1 MKLLQLFKRNKFKS
15 KKLEE
20 RIFPFLLLFP
30 ALILIIGIV
39 AYPIVRALWLSFHS
53 FNPLKPLI
61 FTYIGFDNYFKIL
74 KDSVFFTALKN
85 SIIWVLGVV
94 FFQFTGGLI
103 GALILKQNFKGR
115 SFVRGLSLIP
125 WVTPSI
131 LIAIMWIWMLDGNYG
146 LINDLLLKLGVI
158 PRYTP
163 WLAQSKTSLAS
174 VMVADIWRG
183 IPFFAVMLLAAMEA
197 IPEELYE
204 AARID
209 GASSIKLFLHIT
221 WPLITPTIIITTML
235 RIIWT
240 ANHMDLILIMTDGGP
255 GFSSLIIPLMSY
267 HTAYKQLNFGYGA
280 TIAILQGIFLIF
292 VISLYTRLL
301 KKGGS

>member
-1 MKLLQLFKRNKFKS
+1 MRLTLSFKRS
-15 KKLEE
+15 KKQEE
-20 RIFPFLLLFP
+20 RILPFLLLLP
-30 ALILIIGIV
+30 AFFLIITVI
-39 AYPIVRALWLSFHS
+39 AYPIVRALWLSFYS
-53 FNPLKPLI
+53 FNPLKSSNFI
-61 FTYIGFDNYFKIL
+61 YVGFENYLKIWR
-74 KDSVFFTALKN
+74 DPTFSIAFKN
-85 SIIWVLGVV
+85 SIFWVIGIV
-94 FFQFTGGLI
+94 FFQFFGGLI

-146 LINDLLLKLGVI
+146 LINDILLKLGII
-158 PRYTP
+158 PRYIP
-163 WLAQSKTSLAS
+163 WLAQSKTSLPS

-204 AARID
+204 AGKID
-209 GASSIKLFLHIT
+209 GATPISLFFYIT
-221 WPLITPTIIITTML
+221 WPLIIPTVIITTML

-240 ANHMDLILIMTDGGP
+240 ANFMDLILIMTDGGP

-267 HTAYKQLNFGYGA
+267 HIAYKKLDFGYGA
-280 TIAILQGIFLIF
+280 TISIVQAMFLILVMAF
-292 VISLYTRLL
+292 YVRLL
-301 KKGGS
+301 RKD